1 MEESAAQA
9 LVVSAARGARAVE
22 LELEGVQRAP
32 AVEEVEPEEVQGLA
46 AVLEPEEAEVM
57 AVEEV
62 EAVAAGEVVARPTR
76 AAQPRLKREIL

>member
-9 LVVSAARGARAVE
+9 LVVSAARGVRAVE
-22 LELEGVQRAP
+22 LEL
-32 AVEEVEPEEVQGLA
+32 EVQGLA